1 MVTAYGTVST
11 GTYNGKKSI
20 YVLMWN
26 GGLEFCFDYRS
37 MNLVQVDDAHTGEWI
52 TYEKK
57 DELEWAR
64 KYYNRQ
70 YTYAR
75 RKAREFKES
84 KTKKRK

>member
-20 YVLMWN
+20 YVRMWN

-37 MNLVQVDDAHTGEWI
+37 MNLVQVDDVHTGEWMVFE
-52 TYEKK
+52 TK
-57 DELEWAR
+57 DELAWVR
-64 KYYNRQ
+64 KHYKTQ

-75 RKAREFKES
+75 RKAREFKNS
-84 KTKKRK
+84 KKRK